1 MLTPQSE
8 FWWTNGVGPNQY
20 GKPGRAARKWGEDT
34 LEGDLDEKVLF
45 KNRRDQTVDTAV
57 HKFRDEDYYKT
68 RDFDVG
74 AIETP
79 LLSVANW
86 VSIRPAVLVTIL
98 LV

>member
-1 MLTPQSE
+1 MDES
-8 FWWTNGVGPNQY
+8 
-20 GKPGRAARKWGEDT
+20 T
-34 LEGDLDEKVLF
+34 LL

-68 RDFDVG
+68 RDFDLE

-86 VSIRPAVLVTIL
+86 VSIQPAILGTIL
-98 LV
+98 PV